1 MKKTEYEIL
10 LALSQ
15 GKDVGGSRL
24 TGELLDRLRSEQLV
38 TVIRHGSRVSYRA
51 VNPSEISRR
60 FTLVDPSSLQSR
72 AEQVEAYGD
81 SKVVQMRSCPGF
93 PVNVQSPLTVM
104 LDGREL
110 VLNPVSGAFTFI
122 SDWKTFRIA
131 PDVIVV
137 GVENME
143 NFRLVDRQRH
153 LFEYLK
159 SPLLF
164 VSRYPQSGDLTR
176 WLRTV
181 PNRYLHFGD
190 LDLAGISIFLTEFR
204 NPLDDHQGK
213 RTEFFMPFDA
223 SERIARGSRERYDA
237 QIARFGNLD
246 SDDPRLKYLISLI
259 HKFRRGY
266 DQEGFISG

>member
-24 TGELLDRLRSEQLV
+24 TGELLDRLRSEQHI

-72 AEQVEAYGD
+72 AAQVEAFGD

-93 PVNVQSPLTVM
+93 PVNVQSPLAVM

-110 VLNPVSGAFTFI
+110 VLNPVRGAFTFI

-153 LFEYLK
+153 LFEYLE

-181 PNRYLHFGD
+181 PNRYVHFGD

-204 NPLDDHQGK
+204 KPLDDPQGK
-213 RTEFFMPFDA
+213 RTEFFIPFDA
-223 SERIARGSRERYDA
+223 SERIARGSSERYDA

>member
-181 PNRYLHFGD
+181 PNRYIHFGD

-204 NPLDDHQGK
+204 KPLDDPQGK
-213 RTEFFMPFDA
+213 RTEFFIPFDA

-237 QIARFGNLD
+237 QIARFGNLG

-259 HKFRRGY
+259 HQFRRGY

>member
-1 MKKTEYEIL
+1 MKKSEYEIL
-10 LALSQ
+10 LDLSR

-24 TGELLDRLRSEQLV
+24 SGELLDRLRSEQLV
-38 TVIRHGSRVSYRA
+38 TAIRHGSRVSYRA
-51 VNPSEISRR
+51 VNPSEISRA

-72 AEQVEAYGD
+72 AAQVEAFGD
-81 SKVVQMRSCPGF
+81 SKVLQMRSCPGF
-93 PVNVQSPLTVM
+93 PVNVQNPLTVM
-104 LDGREL
+104 LNGSEL
-110 VLNPVSGAFTFI
+110 VLLPVDGAFTFI

-143 NFRLVDRQRH
+143 NFRLVGKQRH
-153 LFEYLK
+153 LFEYLE

-181 PNRYLHFGD
+181 PNRYIHFGD

-204 NPLDDHQGK
+204 KPVNDPQGK
-213 RTEFFMPFDA
+213 RTEFFIPSDV
-223 SERIARGSRERYDA
+223 SERLACGSNERYDT

-246 SDDPRLKYLISLI
+246 SDDPRLRYLISLI
-259 HKFRRGY
+259 HKYRRGY
-266 DQEGFISG
+266 DQEGFICF

>member
-181 PNRYLHFGD
+181 PNRYVHFGD
-190 LDLAGISIFLTEFR
+190 LDLAGINIFLTEFR
-204 NPLDDHQGK
+204 KPLDDLQGK
-213 RTEFFMPFDA
+213 RTEFFIPFDA

>member
-1 MKKTEYEIL
+1 MKKSEYEIL
-10 LALSQ
+10 LDLSH

-24 TGELLDRLRSEQLV
+24 SGELLDRLRSEQLV
-38 TVIRHGSRVSYRA
+38 TAIRHGSRVSYRA
-51 VNPSEISRR
+51 VNPSEISRA

-72 AEQVEAYGD
+72 AEQVEAFGD
-81 SKVVQMRSCPGF
+81 SKVVRVRSCPGF
-93 PVNVQSPLTVM
+93 PVNVQSPLTVI
-104 LDGREL
+104 LDDNEL
-110 VLNPVSGAFTFI
+110 LLNPVRGAFTFI

-143 NFRLVDRQRH
+143 NFRFIAKQRH
-153 LFEYLK
+153 LFEYLE

-181 PNRYLHFGD
+181 TNRYIHFGD

-204 NPLDDHQGK
+204 KPLNDLQGK
-213 RTEFFMPFDA
+213 RTEYFIPSDV
-223 SERIARGSRERYDA
+223 SERLACGSTERYDT

-246 SDDPRLKYLISLI
+246 SDDPRLRYLISLI
-259 HKFRRGY
+259 HKYRRGY
-266 DQEGFISG
+266 DQEGFICF